1 MMDKQNQ
8 ADAQQHSQTA
18 SSQPAN
24 PKDKNLS
31 PSLPEGW
38 QYAEGNGSTGSVYL
52 SEAVEQ
58 RSHLLLPLLGYS
70 LLVFALF
77 DYINIIFPP
86 RFTDPAWELQTIGAL
101 VEHIPVPLLGLMF
114 VFYRHQGYVA
124 KLEKNLLG
132 FLSWLCLLVGLL
144 YLLMLPLG
152 FADTWRLYHA
162 NRNQVSTRL
171 SQQRQKFDE
180 VKGQLNQAKTDK
192 QIQQLVTSLTPQV
205 RSEDIQNPQAFKEQF
220 IAQINEGERRAQIL
234 ADSAWAN
241 QSQTLIKNSVKWNLG
256 ALVSGTF
263 LVLIWH
269 LTDWARTKE
278 H

>member
-24 PKDKNLS
+24 SKDQKLS

-38 QYAEGNGSTGSVYL
+38 QHAEGNSSTGLVYL

-77 DYINIIFPP
+77 DYINIVIPP

-101 VEHIPVPLLGLMF
+101 VEHIPVPLLGLLF
-114 VFYRHQGYVA
+114 VFYRHQGYIA
-124 KLEKNLLG
+124 KLEKNFLG

-162 NRNQVSTRL
+162 NRNQVSARL

-180 VKGQLNQAKTDK
+180 VKGQLNQAKTDQ

-205 RSEDIQNPQAFKEQF
+205 RLEDIQNPQAFKEQF
-220 IAQINEGERRAQIL
+220 IAQINEGERRAQVL

-278 H
+278 Y